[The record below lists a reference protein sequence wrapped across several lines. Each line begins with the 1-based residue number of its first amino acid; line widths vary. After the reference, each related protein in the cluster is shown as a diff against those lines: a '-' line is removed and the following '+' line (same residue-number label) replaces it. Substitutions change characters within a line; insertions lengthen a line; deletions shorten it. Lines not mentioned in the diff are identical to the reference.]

1 MVSLYPWGRQRLK
14 GSSTG
19 RSGRLRAANPAVGRH
34 TDNET
39 YAGGTHPSQA
49 LKQYRKETRIDAK
62 MIVAGMTATSFSIAN
77 PDDGWMLD
85 VVGFDDSARP

>member
-1 MVSLYPWGRQRLK
+1 
-14 GSSTG
+14 
-19 RSGRLRAANPAVGRH
+19 
-34 TDNET
+34 
-39 YAGGTHPSQA
+39 
-49 LKQYRKETRIDAK
+49 